1 MMNRITPMVKNLLIV
16 NVIVFAI
23 QLAMES
29 FFNLDSV
36 RVFGLRYFGASEFAP
51 YQLITYMFSH
61 STYDI
66 MHIIGN
72 MFALYMFGS
81 SLEQAWGSKRFL
93 QFYLIT
99 GIGAGV
105 LYQFASGIELYM
117 AADTFSTAALSLRD
131 QAYMNIPMVGASGA
145 VFGILL
151 AFGMLFPNVRLMLL
165 FPPIPIKA
173 KYFVLFYGLYELY
186 ATIQNSPTDNTAH
199 LAHLGGM
206 LFAFILIKMWK
217 K

>member
-1 MMNRITPMVKNLLIV
+1 MNRISPMVKNLLIV

-23 QLAMES
+23 QLALEN
-29 FFNLDSV
+29 FVAKGYSV
-36 RVFGLRYFGASEFAP
+36 HLFGLRYFGASEFAP

-61 STYDI
+61 STNDI

-81 SLEQAWGSKRFL
+81 SLEQTWGSKRFL

-105 LYQFASGIELYM
+105 LYQFASGIELYL
-117 AADTFSTAALSLRD
+117 AADTFSTAALSLQD
-131 QAYMNIPMVGASGA
+131 QAYMNTPMVGASGA

-173 KYFVLFYGLYELY
+173 KWFVLFYGLYELY
-186 ATIQNSPTDNTAH
+186 ATIRNAPTDNTAH

>member
-1 MMNRITPMVKNLLIV
+1 MNRITPMVKNLLIA

-23 QLAMES
+23 QLALEN
-29 FFNLDSV
+29 FLRIDSV
-36 RVFGLRYFGASEFAP
+36 RLFGLRYFGASEFEP

-66 MHIIGN
+66 WHIIGN

-81 SLEQAWGSKRFL
+81 SLEQTWGAKRFL

-105 LYQFASGIELYM
+105 LYQLASGIELYL
-117 AADTFSTAALSLRD
+117 AADTFSTAALSMQD

-173 KYFVLFYGLYELY
+173 KWFVLFYGLYELY
-186 ATIQNSPTDNTAH
+186 ATIQNSPTDNVAH